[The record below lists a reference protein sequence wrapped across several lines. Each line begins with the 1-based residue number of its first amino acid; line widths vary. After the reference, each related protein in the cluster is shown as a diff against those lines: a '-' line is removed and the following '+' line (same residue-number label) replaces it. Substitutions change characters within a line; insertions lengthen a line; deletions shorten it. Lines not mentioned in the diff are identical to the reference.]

1 MILHH
6 SDDMFYTAE
15 YSGVKEMNEEDD
27 DEIDYEH
34 VNWRE

>member
-27 DEIDYEH
+27 EIDYEH